1 MSVYIAPFTFD
12 FGTSRIRV
20 DLTASEV
27 SVIDLYAAIREARAT
42 EEGILYDAIGIGSG
56 LVELGAGTK
65 VGLTVALLGS
75 WQIKFEE
82 GAYIARIAEGNLV
95 GGPGGD
101 PVAYSAGVQIL
112 LIWSAASTVV
122 EVAGEG
128 GGSGPTASEVAAA
141 VWARPSRTLTADPG
155 QAEHDATQAAI
166 AALGLSLG
174 SIPEDVLGE
183 EIEPGYS
190 VARALRIIAAAVAGK
205 TAGGPDGFTARNLG
219 DTADQ
224 ITGAAD
230 ESGNRTSATYGA

>member
-20 DLTASEV
+20 DLTAPEV

-75 WQIKFEE
+75 WQVKFEE
-82 GAYIARIAEGNLV
+82 GSYVARIAEGNLV
-95 GGPGGD
+95 GGPGDD

-112 LIWSAASTVV
+112 LIQSAASTVV
-122 EVAGEG
+122 EVAGGG

-155 QAEHDATQAAI
+155 AAAHAATQAAVAEI
-166 AALGLSLG
+166 AKIHGLDPAAPL
-174 SIPEDVLGE
+174 VV
-183 EIEPGYS
+183 EP
-190 VARALRIIAAAVAGK
+190 
-205 TAGGPDGFTARNLG
+205 TARRAG
-219 DTADQ
+219 TIEQTVDVVGEVVTVTRTA
-224 ITGAAD
+224 
-230 ESGNRTSATYGA
+230 